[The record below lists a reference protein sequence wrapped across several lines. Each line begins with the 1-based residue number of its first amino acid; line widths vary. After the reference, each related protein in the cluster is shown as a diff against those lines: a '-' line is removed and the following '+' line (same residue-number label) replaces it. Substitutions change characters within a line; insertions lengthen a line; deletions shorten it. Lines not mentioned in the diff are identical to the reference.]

1 MKMGGD
7 FLGDFFSDTVFVRR
21 VMKVYDMVCF
31 GVPLYVFGQSR
42 LGLNAEGSVGVK
54 QDGSRVERLTFIV
67 PKERFGSKGMQ
78 GWDDFIVGEGYG
90 TIEDVGKDGCWRKG
104 IEADKVSG
112 IVNIGAKIN

>member
-1 MKMGGD
+1 MVKMGGD

-21 VMKVYDMVCF
+21 FMKVYDMVCF

-67 PKERFGSKGMQ
+67 PKELFCSKGVE
-78 GWDDFIVGEGYG
+78 GWNGFVVGEGYG
-90 TIEDVGKDGCWRKG
+90 IVEDVEKDGCRRKG
-104 IEADKVSG
+104 IEADRVSE
-112 IVNIGAKIN
+112 VW